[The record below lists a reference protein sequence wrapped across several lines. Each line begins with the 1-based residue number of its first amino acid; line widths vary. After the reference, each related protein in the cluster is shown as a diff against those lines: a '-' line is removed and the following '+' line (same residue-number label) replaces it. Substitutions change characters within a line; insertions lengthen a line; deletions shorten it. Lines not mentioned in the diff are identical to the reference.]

1 METMGSFQLLPKNLF
16 NKYPSNISRAAKIL
30 LIFLIGLMAFS
41 GCALWDKD
49 KVAFHA
55 INYPAPNPSKEPVSS
70 ETIMV
75 YRFLTD
81 SSVDT
86 QFLKISE
93 PKSNK
98 RIVTSHAW
106 IQDPSETLTELV
118 MRDLQSSGLF
128 RKAVDQTS
136 NVSYRYGLEGA
147 IKKFEGLV
155 SDRQG
160 SGLIEAEIKLI
171 DFEPEIIGK
180 GELFKKVY
188 TVKAPSKDTEP
199 KSIVEALNK
208 AVKEMSDK
216 IREDVSRSI
225 AR

>member
-1 METMGSFQLLPKNLF
+1 
-16 NKYPSNISRAAKIL
+16 
-30 LIFLIGLMAFS
+30 
-41 GCALWDKD
+41 
-49 KVAFHA
+49 
-55 INYPAPNPSKEPVSS
+55 
-70 ETIMV
+70 
-75 YRFLTD
+75 
-81 SSVDT
+81 
-86 QFLKISE
+86 
-93 PKSNK
+93 
-98 RIVTSHAW
+98 
-106 IQDPSETLTELV
+106 

-136 NVSYRYGLEGA
+136 NVSYRYGLEGS

-155 SDRQG
+155 SDQQG

-180 GELFKKVY
+180 GELFEKVY